1 MDTTKLTSLERA
13 VYGTN
18 LINKLTIE
26 NVNKIIPQL
35 QQFLNKKIELA
46 NGSKAKNFVI
56 ELHTFEDKNK
66 GQNLRS
72 YLHFERN
79 LLYLKNDV
87 TVKVKNYEGGGYGVD
102 YYKNE
107 IKLATTDNNGVL
119 ISIENIEQIIF
130 SYELTKVF
138 DAKKVKKTKEKINVL
153 KSELSKLESSIY
165 QFKNVY

>member
-35 QQFLNKKIELA
+35 QQFLNKKVELA
-46 NGSKAKNFVI
+46 NGSNAKNFVI
-56 ELHTFEDKNK
+56 ELHKFSNDN

-72 YLHFERN
+72 YLHFDYN
-79 LLYLKNDV
+79 GLNLKNDV

-119 ISIENIEQIIF
+119 ISIENLEQIIF
-130 SYELTKVF
+130 SYELSKVF
-138 DAKKVKKTKEKINVL
+138 DAKEVKETKDKIEQL
-153 KSELSKLESSIY
+153 KNELSKLERSIY
-165 QFKNVY
+165 QFKNIY